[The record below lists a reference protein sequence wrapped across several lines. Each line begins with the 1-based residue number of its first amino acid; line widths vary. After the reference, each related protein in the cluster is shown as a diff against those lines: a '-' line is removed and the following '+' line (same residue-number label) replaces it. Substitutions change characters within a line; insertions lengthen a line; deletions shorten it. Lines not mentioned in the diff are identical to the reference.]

1 MNTVT
6 NYEGGEARKSAQA
19 ASPQPSNE
27 ASGDSKDTGRNQPQ
41 TVNVRPVNWWTDGL
55 VVEFK
60 REASADPFF
69 TRNQIDKA
77 HRAVEALRA
86 ADPQNTNIP
95 PVSFTKSTDAHVI
108 NQGQLSLYAT
118 KTFTHQHRTHL
129 FQLLICGRLARFL
142 MWDHSGAIVSDAFDY
157 VAKPDLLA
165 GFVWRYN
172 HMTAQARGYDP
183 NAQLAS
189 SAECATF
196 QEKAKELL
204 AELDKACPRHPQYAS
219 FLPGAT
225 VDEGWPVYK
234 FTVKDTIDPAKQNEV
249 LLRRPIFW
257 AHGAVGRGTRGY
269 IVYDIN
275 DCKLRFLKITWRVV
289 HDRLVQERTILG
301 DLRNAGIVLVPEVFC
316 GGDVAGGA
324 VRTRAKEWM
333 EMAGSSAG
341 FAQVRQFQQHVLLEE
356 LALPVQVAPNS
367 LVYTQVFLDVF
378 VGQST
383 AQCSSS
389 YANNFYALKYLVRRT
404 PNARYH
410 IAISVSTTS

>member
-1 MNTVT
+1 MDTVPG
-6 NYEGGEARKSAQA
+6 YESGTARKSAQA
-19 ASPQPSNE
+19 VSVQP
-27 ASGDSKDTGRNQPQ
+27 SGDSKDTSTGRNKPQ

-69 TRNQIDKA
+69 TRKQIDKA
-77 HRAVEALRA
+77 HQAVEARRA

-95 PVSFTKSTDAHVI
+95 PVSFPKSTDAHVI

-129 FQLLICGRLARFL
+129 FQLLICGKLARFL
-142 MWDHSGAIVSDAFDY
+142 MWDHSGAIVSDVFDY

-165 GFVWRYN
+165 AFVWRYN
-172 HMTAQARGYDP
+172 HMTPEARGYDP

-196 QEKAKELL
+196 QEKTKELL
-204 AELDKACPRHPQYAS
+204 ANLDKSCPRHPQYAS

-225 VDEGWPVYK
+225 ADEGWPVYK
-234 FTVKDTIDPAKQNEV
+234 FTVKDTVDSATGKQTEV

-269 IVYDIN
+269 IVYDLT
-275 DCKLRFLKITWRVV
+275 DCELRFLKITWRVV
-289 HDRLVQERTILG
+289 HERLIAERTILG
-301 DLRNAGIVLVPEVFC
+301 NLRQAGIMRVPEVFF
-316 GGDVAGGA
+316 GGDVAGEA
-324 VRTRAKEWM
+324 RRTRSTKWKKMGNLPVGLTTLRE
-333 EMAGSSAG
+333 
-341 FAQVRQFQQHVLLEE
+341 FQQHVLVEE

-367 LVYTQVFLDVF
+367 LVYTKAFLDVV
-378 VGQST
+378 VGK
-383 AQCSSS
+383 
-389 YANNFYALKYLVRRT
+389 YAM
-404 PNARYH
+404 
-410 IAISVSTTS
+410 